1 VLSKTNNDRNVSQ
14 TLLDLQFSHSQKEGY
29 KVATNILREMGKV
42 AHLHKTEPVNA
53 SLAVLKSPDIPSV
66 LVETG
71 FISNPSEEKLLIQRS
86 HQDKLARALAT
97 AIVQYFEDNPPEGTL
112 FANRG
117 KAQKHKVQRG
127 ESIGLI
133 ANQYGVSV
141 DALKKANN
149 LKSSTISVGQLLT
162 IPASSAPNPVPVP
175 VMANPVET
183 ETITHVVKTG
193 DFLGK
198 LATTYKVSVAS
209 IKKENNLKSDTLVLG
224 QKLKITVSLKD
235 KPLRKHKVQ
244 RGEFLSKIADQ
255 YNVSV
260 DSIRQANQL
269 RTDQLLVGQQLII
282 PNK

>member
-1 VLSKTNNDRNVSQ
+1 
-14 TLLDLQFSHSQKEGY
+14 
-29 KVATNILREMGKV
+29 MGKV

-141 DALKKANN
+141 DALKSQQPQVFDDFGWATADYSSFFSTKPSTCSCDG
-149 LKSSTISVGQLLT
+149 KSCRNGNYY
-162 IPASSAPNPVPVP
+162 PC
-175 VMANPVET
+175 
-183 ETITHVVKTG
+183 
-193 DFLGK
+193 GK
-198 LATTYKVSVAS
+198 NGRFS
-209 IKKENNLKSDTLVLG
+209 
-224 QKLKITVSLKD
+224 
-235 KPLRKHKVQ
+235 R
-244 RGEFLSKIADQ
+244 
-255 YNVSV
+255 
-260 DSIRQANQL
+260 
-269 RTDQLLVGQQLII
+269 
-282 PNK
+282 